1 MQSEYH
7 HVQEPV
13 STAQPGMPV
22 GADMPGDMVPIIEV
36 SFRNGMWWSMPPEM
50 SAEIYKK
57 YMSGE
62 NAGYTWD
69 WGDSRKGS
77 WQPDDERASINR
89 HVIDFGAMEQTNID
103 NNRKRSVRIVW
114 TATAVT
120 QPQWSGEIPNGTSD
134 PRR

>member
-13 STAQPGMPV
+13 STAQSDMPV
-22 GADMPGDMVPIIEV
+22 GADMPSGMVPIIEIA
-36 SFRNGMWWSMPPEM
+36 FCNGMWWSMPPET
-50 SAEIYKK
+50 SAGIYKK

-77 WQPDDERASINR
+77 WQPDDEPTSINR
-89 HVIDFGAMEQTNID
+89 YFIDFGAMEQTNID

-120 QPQWSGEIPNGTSD
+120 QPQWSGEIPKGTSD

>member
-1 MQSEYH
+1 
-7 HVQEPV
+7 
-13 STAQPGMPV
+13 
-22 GADMPGDMVPIIEV
+22 
-36 SFRNGMWWSMPPEM
+36 MPPEM
-50 SAEIYKK
+50 SAEIHKK

-77 WQPDDERASINR
+77 WQPDDEPTSINR
-89 HVIDFGAMEQTNID
+89 YVIDFGAMEQTNID

-120 QPQWSGEIPNGTSD
+120 QPQWSGEIPKGTSD

>member
-1 MQSEYH
+1 
-7 HVQEPV
+7 
-13 STAQPGMPV
+13 
-22 GADMPGDMVPIIEV
+22 
-36 SFRNGMWWSMPPEM
+36 M

-77 WQPDDERASINR
+77 WQPDDEPTSINR
-89 HVIDFGAMEQTNID
+89 YVIDFGAMEQTNID

-120 QPQWSGEIPNGTSD
+120 QPQWSGEIPKGTSD